1 MHFLIDENLPA
12 ANTLFGSCNGE
23 QQQLSFYSG
32 RSIGAA
38 QLAAA
43 EVLLVRSV
51 TRVDHALLDRAPNL
65 RFVGTATIG
74 TDHVDTFALAE
85 RNIGF
90 ANAAGCNAI
99 AVGEYVLSA
108 ALCVAERT
116 KVDWRSKRALVVGAG
131 NTGMQVAQR
140 LAALGMQVAFIDPPL
155 QAAGVGLAYSDWS
168 HLGSFDLVT
177 CHVPLT
183 KKGDNSTWHLLN
195 EAKITALKPGAT
207 LINASR
213 GAVVANQPL
222 LKRLQE
228 QGDLHVVLDV
238 WEEEPKVNVD
248 LVNLV
253 AVATPHIAGHSME
266 GKIRGSFRLYE
277 ALHRHFNWCC
287 APLQEQAVL
296 PPALLDTQHIYQ
308 PLGQTDIS
316 RLVHGVYNIIEDDRE
331 FRKHGLTV
339 AGFDQ
344 LRKEYRLRREL
355 SAQRISGSP
364 AALAQLQQL
373 GFRIT

>member
-12 ANTLFGSCNGE
+12 ANTLFGACNGE

-32 RSIGAA
+32 RSIGDA

-51 TRVDHALLDRAPNL
+51 TRIDDALLDRAPNL

-108 ALCVAERT
+108 ALYVAERAT
-116 KVDWRSKRALVVGAG
+116 IDWRGKRALVVGAG
-131 NTGMQVAQR
+131 NTGMQVARR
-140 LAALGMQVAFIDPPL
+140 LTALGMQVAFIDPPL
-155 QAAGVGLAYSDWS
+155 QRAGVALAYSDWS
-168 HLGSFDLVT
+168 ELGSFDLVS

-183 KKGDNSTWHLLN
+183 KIGDDNTWHLLD
-195 EAKITALKPGAT
+195 EAKIEALMPGAT

-213 GAVVANQPL
+213 GGVVANQPL
-222 LKRLQE
+222 LKRMQAR
-228 QGDLHVVLDV
+228 GDLHVVLDV
-238 WEEEPKVNVD
+238 WEEEPKVNAD

-253 AVATPHIAGHSME
+253 AIATPHIAGHSVE

-287 APLQEQAVL
+287 TTIEEQAVL
-296 PPALLDTQHIYQ
+296 PPALADTQHIHQ
-308 PLGQTDIS
+308 PLAQTDIS

-339 AGFDQ
+339 TGFDQ

-364 AALAQLQQL
+364 TALAQLQQL